1 MIDII
6 ETLSKTISDE
16 LGNPL
21 DVDMGQTQTQTYKTK
36 LTKPKRFGLVHAYIY
51 IYQREKNNK
60 IYIVS
65 LREDSV
71 RNYRTLSVN

>member
-16 LGNPL
+16 LGNPS

-36 LTKPKRFGLVHAYIY
+36 LTKPKRFGFGTCLY